1 MGVVYFSIIPTFEPS
16 RYCKCW
22 IVCFYNRNRKERD
35 LHEEHS
41 DQRYHEGRK
50 RADHKGVT
58 RLWWWL

>member
-1 MGVVYFSIIPTFEPS
+1 MANH
-16 RYCKCW
+16 
-22 IVCFYNRNRKERD
+22 IVKKRGDSYNRNRKERD
-35 LHEEHS
+35 LYEEHS